1 MSGFT
6 RVMAAAC
13 LLAAVSASAPNSV
26 PAESLPTFDLTTA
39 SLEGDTQAATRVL
52 LKRRDCSQWWTC
64 GPFKRDKP
72 RLA

>member
-6 RVMAAAC
+6 RILAAAS
-13 LLAAVSASAPNSV
+13 LAVVLSASASNPV
-26 PAESLPTFDLTTA
+26 PADLHPAFDLTTA
-39 SLEGDTQAATRVL
+39 SLDADAQAATRVL
-52 LKRRDCSQWWTC
+52 LKRRDCTKWWTC